1 MDKRKREG
9 HDLVERWPFAS
20 QAVDQPEHA
29 TRTMIDEG
37 KTKKPTA
44 HAGLLSCKSSSPM
57 HTLKECSLRL
67 GTFASGQTLFTVPFE
82 SLAPMDT
89 HPISLERAFQ
99 LARSGQSSSLEDI
112 RLQLRREGLYEQVI
126 GPVLTR
132 QLRDLISDARP
143 YERRG
148 LRK

>member
-1 MDKRKREG
+1 
-9 HDLVERWPFAS
+9 
-20 QAVDQPEHA
+20 
-29 TRTMIDEG
+29 MIDEG

-44 HAGLLSCKSSSPM
+44 HAGLLSRKSSPPM

-112 RLQLRREGLYEQVI
+112 RLQLRREDLYEHQVI
-126 GPVLTR
+126 GQVLTR